1 MLEAGVLSYYQD
13 IKDYPAACRGSLST
27 LSADTSFPDSH
38 DLSRFDVAGS
48 GGVKYVFSLPFF
60 LYKLITMSIFR
71 YSLKARSP
79 ADAKKW
85 VWALKESRMWLADS
99 NKVVGSGAHSRRNS
113 AVGGVRPSE
122 IGGDSFQNHISPQ
135 QNQVLLTS
143 NLNVGGSVENLGS
156 SFDMLATQAAD
167 LYSFLDSQS
176 ANELQNPEMRRF
188 LTLLKTEMQVQKET
202 VETAVGMLNKVAAGQ
217 ALVSNN
223 DQSDAS
229 KISKNALET
238 LPVILNDS
246 GQHIESLILGIVRY
260 CVKREH
266 MWEQKLT
273 RANNAHKRLEDV
285 LKQIAATAPL
295 SDTEMDTE
303 NQSSKITM
311 EVPSV
316 NSVSLPVPLM
326 IKKSPGYITSDEED
340 MDDEFYDAQE
350 GSASPGTLLAASPRK
365 LPNPASESVA
375 DEFKLAASS
384 GTNAQKTLVKY
395 CTFPELQESAKG
407 YEAIYPSRQKLPLD
421 PSLPKPSL
429 AVWSFLKNAIGKD
442 LSKVTLPVIF
452 NEPVSMLQ
460 RMCEDIEFIE
470 LLSLA
475 SRVGS
480 KGLSPTQHHPDQPA
494 KFCAERLKLDYS
506 KLENLQGTDASLFR
520 LMFVAAFAM
529 SNYSSTAGRTNK
541 PFNPLLVFSFFLLVF
556 D

>member
-1 MLEAGVLSYYQD
+1 
-13 IKDYPAACRGSLST
+13 
-27 LSADTSFPDSH
+27 
-38 DLSRFDVAGS
+38 
-48 GGVKYVFSLPFF
+48 
-60 LYKLITMSIFR
+60 
-71 YSLKARSP
+71 
-79 ADAKKW
+79 
-85 VWALKESRMWLADS
+85 MWLADS
-99 NKVVGSGAHSRRNS
+99 NKVVGSGGAHSRRNS
-113 AVGGVRPSE
+113 LVGGVRSSE
-122 IGGDSFQNHISPQ
+122 LGGDLFQHHIPPQ

-143 NLNVGGSVENLGS
+143 NLNLGGSVENLAS
-156 SFDMLATQAAD
+156 SFDMLPTQAAD

-176 ANELQNPEMRRF
+176 ANEMQNPEMRRF

-303 NQSSKITM
+303 NQSSKITV

-316 NSVSLPVPLM
+316 NAVSLPVSLM
-326 IKKSPGYITSDEED
+326 IKKSAAYVTSDDEED

-365 LPNPASESVA
+365 LPNPGPESGA
-375 DEFKLAASS
+375 DEWKLAVPS
-384 GTNAQKTLVKY
+384 GANAQKTLVKY
-395 CTFPELQESAKG
+395 CTLPELQESAKG
-407 YEAIYPSRQKLPLD
+407 YDAIYPSRQKLPLD

-541 PFNPLLVFSFFLLVF
+541 PFNPLLVFSFLL
-556 D
+556 